1 MSVELNK
8 LIHKVKNMD
17 IKLVAGKDG
26 ETNPVSWCHMVENTI
41 AADFLNGGEL
51 IFVTG
56 VGLSDE
62 NSIEKLISH
71 LYEKGAAGVIV
82 NTGPFIDE
90 IPEEVIDFCNK
101 NAFPL
106 YVVPWRIHLAEIMHI
121 VTLSI
126 TKEEH
131 KEMEISA
138 AFKNAIYFPKQEELY
153 IVPLSQ
159 NNYQPGWSY
168 CACILKL
175 VSEKEITPERMESF
189 HNTVNMIIRHYPAN
203 IAVFDYESQLVL
215 VFANLSEG
223 EVLDIVESIK
233 QRISALTMPTETLSV
248 GVGKLTKS
256 IRCLYKSFNHAK
268 AIIKLQKAKKVQE
281 ERYYYGQLG
290 IYRLLIGIDDKE
302 IVEDYYER
310 VLKKLVDYDEKNG
323 SDLQEVLKCYLD
335 HDGSVSQTADML
347 FVHRNT
353 INYKLNKIKEILQ
366 IDLSSLETRMEL
378 MMALALKEVM

>member
-8 LIHKVKNMD
+8 LIDKVKNKD
-17 IKLVAGKDG
+17 IKLVAGQSGDN
-26 ETNPVSWCHMVENTI
+26 NPVNWCHMVENTI
-41 AADFLNGGEL
+41 ASDFLNGGEL
-51 IFVTG
+51 VFITG
-56 VGLSDE
+56 IGLDKD
-62 NSIEKLISH
+62 NGLEKLIRK
-71 LYEKGAAGVIV
+71 LFEKNVAGVIV
-82 NTGPFIDE
+82 NIGPYIDE
-90 IPEEVIDFCNK
+90 IPKSVLDFCDA
-101 NAFPL
+101 NALPL
-106 YVVPWRIHLAEIMHI
+106 YVVPWRIQLAEIMHTI
-121 VTLSI
+121 SLSI

-138 AFKNAIYFPKQEELY
+138 AFKNAIYFPQQEELY

-168 CACILKL
+168 CACVLKL
-175 VSEKEITPERMESF
+175 SSEQEITPERMESF
-189 HNTVNMIIRHYPAN
+189 KNTVSMIIRHYPAN
-203 IAVFDYESQLVL
+203 IALFDYESQLVM
-215 VFANLSEG
+215 VFANLTES
-223 EVLDIVESIK
+223 EVLDIVESVR
-233 QRISALTMPTETLSV
+233 QRLMSLTLPKESIGV

-256 IRCLYKSFNHAK
+256 IRCLYKSFNHAT
-268 AIIKLQKAKKVQE
+268 AILKLQKSKKVQE

-310 VLKKLVDYDEKNG
+310 VLKKLVDYDEKNN

-353 INYKLNKIKEILQ
+353 INYKLNKIKEILG